1 MSIRIDSRTTASLLA
16 AAFAAILNLAWV
28 DVSAAQ
34 PMGSSTATTEKFC
47 NFGMAKGEAQH
58 SCDVPFPAGC
68 AVAHIPGTN
77 QPMSTISKGGATS
90 CRFDEKKTDWKTK
103 ITGTCT
109 RCRSRQCSARFN
121 VMFDCSQQR

>member
-16 AAFAAILNLAWV
+16 AALAAILNLAWV

-77 QPMSTISKGGATS
+77 QPMSTISKGVYQMSRVRS
-90 CRFDEKKTDWKTK
+90 CNPTFLFSPPLKGR
-103 ITGTCT
+103 
-109 RCRSRQCSARFN
+109 RPVAS
-121 VMFDCSQQR
+121 